1 MVRIAVTGGIACGKS
16 LVGSL
21 LENSGL
27 AVCDVDDIARGLL
40 VPGEAVFGEV
50 VGSFGKGIL
59 MPDGTIDRQ
68 SLGRAVFA
76 DPRKLGLLNGLVHP
90 EAKRRWEAWLAGPA
104 LSRGKAAV
112 IVPLLFEVGEG
123 DGWDAIVSV
132 GSPQSDQVTRLQQ
145 RGLTRD
151 EAIARIRSQ
160 MSLREKERLAD
171 YVIRNEG
178 SKHLLKEQTMMV
190 LASIPEKSNGRQKQ
204 QLRAAFRSA
213 TATLAVEKERR
224 RSTEAEDEARYPGCR
239 GRRSADRRCAAGP
252 AGAKRKR
259 RTGSEPLRSAG
270 EVRAG
275 AE

>member
-190 LASIPEKSNGRQKQ
+190 LASIPEK
-204 QLRAAFRSA
+204 
-213 TATLAVEKERR
+213 
-224 RSTEAEDEARYPGCR
+224 
-239 GRRSADRRCAAGP
+239 
-252 AGAKRKR
+252 
-259 RTGSEPLRSAG
+259 
-270 EVRAG
+270 
-275 AE
+275 